1 MTVYA
6 TYGYCYTG
14 WCNRMPLCFN
24 TIYQEGKSYSR
35 HCKWIAQIFL
45 YSSLQSFL
53 FWLIL

>member
-6 TYGYCYTG
+6 TYSYCYTG
-14 WCNRMPLCFN
+14 RCNRMPLCFN

-45 YSSLQSFL
+45 YSSLQSFS